1 MKKIIFVLT
10 LFIGGNLYAQ
20 SNLSPDGFMKYYV
33 KVVNEEN
40 IVEVQK
46 CYHFPHSVVE
56 DGQIIF
62 NDKESVPAVD
72 YENLKK
78 SGWVY
83 SKINDIKV
91 ISEGI
96 NTAVVVMD
104 FSRFDKNDK
113 QYLRTKM
120 TYSLSKEKGYWQI
133 INRTSMLAKRH
144 P

>member
-1 MKKIIFVLT
+1 MT

-20 SNLSPDGFMKYYV
+20 SNLSPKGFMKYYV

-62 NDKESVPAVD
+62 NDKKSMPAVD
-72 YENLKK
+72 YANLKK

-91 ISEGI
+91 ISEGV

-133 INRTSMLAKRH
+133 INRTSILAKRH

>member
-1 MKKIIFVLT
+1 MTI
-10 LFIGGNLYAQ
+10 FIGGKLYAQ

-33 KVVNEEN
+33 KVFNEEN
-40 IVEVQK
+40 IAEVQK

-91 ISEGI
+91 IFEGV

-120 TYSLSKEKGYWQI
+120 TYLLSKEKGYWQI
-133 INRTSMLAKRH
+133 INRTSMLVKWH

>member
-1 MKKIIFVLT
+1 MKTKLLILT
-10 LFIGGNLYAQ
+10 LFIGINLHAQ
-20 SNLSPDGFMKYYV
+20 RNLSPDAFMKYYI
-33 KVVNEEN
+33 KVFNEEN

-62 NDKESVPAVD
+62 NNKESEPVVN
-72 YENLKK
+72 YETLKK
-78 SGWVY
+78 TGWIY

-91 ISEGI
+91 ISEGV
-96 NTAVVVMD
+96 NTAVVEME

-113 QYLRTKM
+113 PYFRTKM

-133 INRTSMLAKRH
+133 INRTVVK
-144 P
+144 